1 MYHIQS
7 YYCQSDLRKIERYAS
22 DSIRVLENKVINEE
36 DIESERNWLLRL
48 RERLEME
55 HPRCG
60 HVDVVVQKQE
70 VLNMNRLDICFG
82 KLCYYGKKCEFL
94 DREDIAE

>member
-22 DSIRVLENKVINEE
+22 DSIRILENKVIKEE
-36 DIESERNWLLRL
+36 DIESVRNWLLRL
-48 RERLEME
+48 REQLEMK
-55 HPRCG
+55 HPCCG
-60 HVDVVVQKQE
+60 HVEVVVQKQE
-70 VLNMNRLDICFG
+70 VLNRLDICFG
-82 KLCYYGKKCEFL
+82 RLCYYGKKCEFL